1 MPNWVTHISNLLLFV
16 CAHCNLTMSR
26 TVAIHVPPSLL
37 DRVLS
42 QVEIKE
48 IISIL
53 QTGKRPERFKGHRNN
68 ARYHNWKHQLKK
80 SYVVVQGRLLRN
92 CEASRTLQF
101 LPDSEECYLKGE
113 QVFIK
118 FMQQLMWL
126 FSFMHNNATT
136 RRKHS

>member
-1 MPNWVTHISNLLLFV
+1 MPKCEAHIWNVRLFI
-16 CAHCNLTMSR
+16 CQCSCLTAAR
-26 TVAIHVPPSLL
+26 TMDSHVPSSLL
-37 DRVLS
+37 DRALS
-42 QVEIKE
+42 QAEIKE

-101 LPDSEECYLKGE
+101 LPDSEELYLKGD
-113 QVFIK
+113 QGMFM
-118 FMQQLMWL
+118 FMQKQHIHNIVVL
-126 FSFMHNNATT
+126 FHVQHTNQ
-136 RRKHS
+136 H